1 MSHAAPPLNFADVLD
16 GEYRARHEGQSIVPP
31 GASEAE
37 ALAALHQASLEE
49 GVSALCLSGG
59 GIRSASISL
68 GVIQGLAQLGVLPG
82 FDYLSTVSGGGYTGG
97 WLSAWRARVGRG
109 EQAAV
114 YGMLGGTI
122 PVDPEPAP
130 VAQVRQ
136 LCRYLDPRL
145 GAFSADVWTLGFT
158 ILRNLLL
165 NWIVLL
171 PLIAAALLV
180 PRIYLGILSLPSQ
193 RELIA
198 TARLYRIDAAL
209 WPIGIVLLSAAMSY
223 IALDLPS
230 LGNRRWSQR
239 RFLGWFLVPV
249 CLTEVTLSVAV
260 AWRWIIACQQHSAI
274 ATALVSTAALVA
286 PGVVGVFVGR
296 RGWRVGTWL
305 AAIIAGLLGGFSLWF
320 VKAHYLMTASGMTAG
335 SPGCADA
342 LGAASNILPV
352 YAAVDFPIALGLL
365 VAEIMLLVG
374 LSGRA
379 MTDDDREWWA
389 RASAWILIVATVW
402 LVVAGLVLAAHAI
415 IDQAVQDLAGLSLT
429 SGPGHALLGLSTLLT
444 GGIASGSARAR
455 ARRGRHSPRWISLL
469 FALAVPAFVLL
480 LLLFVAGL
488 DVNMLMRVEDADLVP
503 GEGVHPV
510 GGGLVEALLL
520 FCGLLAIGI
529 VTGRRVSV
537 NLFSLHGMYRAR
549 IVRAFIGASRPADV
563 RRPNRFTGFDP
574 DDDLGVA
581 ELAELGRPLHVMNC
595 TLNLVRGST
604 QLSQERKG
612 AAFTISPCHV
622 GSRAV
627 GYRSARTY
635 AEGLSLGN
643 AVTISGAAVSPQM
656 GNLTTPFVTFLLTL
670 FNARLG
676 VWLGNPGDA
685 GKDTWHRRDPGLGP
699 GRLLGEMF
707 GQTSGTNPYVF
718 LSDGG
723 HFENLGLY
731 EMVARRCRR
740 IVVVD
745 GGCDPDYAFE
755 DLGNAIRRV
764 RIDLGI
770 PIEFREGLS
779 MTRKGEAHGN
789 VHAAL
794 GRIRYEALEPGLP
807 PGELLYLKTTL
818 SGDEPVDVLNYA
830 RANPAFPH
838 QPTSNQWFDEAQ
850 FESYRQLGLHTV
862 LVAGRGYAAGSGVG
876 GFVESAGAYVEASE
890 SSSARAAT
898 RSPVENPSVNRP

>member
-1 MSHAAPPLNFADVLD
+1 MADAPAPLTFSAVLD
-16 GEYRARHEGQSIVPP
+16 AEYRARHDGQSIVPA

-37 ALAALHQASLEE
+37 ACAALHRAALEE

-68 GVIQGLAQLGVLPG
+68 GVMQGLARLGVLSE

-97 WLSAWRARVGRG
+97 WLSAWRARVGRS
-109 EQAAV
+109 EQDAV
-114 YGMLGGTI
+114 YGMLAGTI

-165 NWIVLL
+165 NWLVLL
-171 PLIAAALLV
+171 PLIAAAALL
-180 PRIYLGILSLPSQ
+180 PRIYLGLLSLPSQ
-193 RELIA
+193 RELIGP
-198 TARLYRIDAAL
+198 ARLYRIDTAL
-209 WPIGIVLLSAAMSY
+209 WPIGIVLLAAAMSY

-260 AWRWIIACQQHSAI
+260 AWRWITTCQQHSAI

-286 PGVVGVFVGR
+286 PGIVGVFVGR
-296 RGWRVGTWL
+296 RGWRMGTWV
-305 AAIIAGLLGGFSLWF
+305 AAVIAGLLGGLSLWF
-320 VKAHYLMTASGMTAG
+320 VKAHYLMTASGMSPG

-342 LGAASNILPV
+342 LGAASDILPV
-352 YAAVDFPIALGLL
+352 YAAVDLPIALGLL
-365 VAEIMLLVG
+365 VVEIMVLVG

-389 RASAWILIVATVW
+389 RASAWILIVATLW
-402 LVVAGLVLAAHAI
+402 LLVAGLVLSAHTI
-415 IDQAVQDLAGLSLT
+415 IDQALQDLAGLSLT
-429 SGPGHALLGLSTLLT
+429 SGPGHLLLGLSTLLT

-455 ARRGRHSPRWISLL
+455 VRHGTKTPRWTSLL

-488 DVNMLMRVEDADLVP
+488 DVNMLERLEEAGLVH
-503 GEGVHPV
+503 GEGIHPL
-510 GGGLVEALLL
+510 GGGLVESFLL
-520 FCGLLAIGI
+520 FSLLMAIGI
-529 VTGRRVSV
+529 VAGRRVSV

-549 IVRAFIGASRPADV
+549 IVRAFIGASRPENV

-574 DDDLGVA
+574 EDDLSVA
-581 ELAELGRPLHVMNC
+581 QLEELGRPLQVINC
-595 TLNLVRGST
+595 TLNLVRGSS

-627 GYRSARTY
+627 GYRPARAY
-635 AEGLSLGN
+635 AEGLTLGN

-685 GKDTWHRRDPGLGP
+685 GRDTWHRRDPGLGP
-699 GRLLGEMF
+699 GRLLGELL
-707 GQTSGTNPYVF
+707 GQTSETNPYVF

-745 GGCDPDYAFE
+745 AGCDPDYAFE

-764 RIDLGI
+764 RIDLGV
-770 PIEFREGLS
+770 PIDFPNGLA
-779 MTRKGEAHGN
+779 MTSKGAAHGN
-789 VHAAL
+789 LHAAV
-794 GRIRYEALEPGLP
+794 GCIHYSALEPGLP
-807 PGELLYLKTTL
+807 PGDLLYLKTTL
-818 SGDEPVDVLNYA
+818 SGDEPVDVLNYG
-830 RANPAFPH
+830 RANPAFPA
-838 QPTSNQWFDEAQ
+838 PTD
-850 FESYRQLGLHTV
+850 
-862 LVAGRGYAAGSGVG
+862 
-876 GFVESAGAYVEASE
+876 VESMV
-890 SSSARAAT
+890 R
-898 RSPVENPSVNRP
+898 